1 MILKDDY
8 HKDIILLDEEKLVYK
23 RKFKKI
29 TINREEIRSVYYD
42 EYVFG
47 VLTYSGKVYSLNI
60 VGLLFSERKKLED
73 LRLELNKEAILF
85 DYINLR
91 GNISTLLYACFLP
104 SIINNILR
112 QKSSTKIVLLIILS
126 ILIIAS
132 FIYAKRLVSSCVYN
146 INTNELEV
154 IKDKNTIK
162 YKKEEIDKINLMKS
176 NNNITIIEFQK
187 NRKKYK
193 LYFRKSPYLIKIYN
207 TSLIKLFK

>member
-29 TINREEIRSVYYD
+29 TINREEIRSVFYD
-42 EYVFG
+42 EYILG

-85 DYINLR
+85 DYNNSR
-91 GNISTLLYACFLP
+91 GNFNVLFYICFYLNIFNFISKQKN
-104 SIINNILR
+104 SI
-112 QKSSTKIVLLIILS
+112 KIVLLIFI
-126 ILIIAS
+126 IALII
-132 FIYAKRLVSSCVYN
+132 YGKRLLSSCAYN
-146 INTNELEV
+146 INTNQLEV

-162 YKKEEIDKINLMKS
+162 YKKDEIDKINLMKS

-193 LYFRKSPYLIKIYN
+193 LYFKNSPYLIKIYN

>member
-42 EYVFG
+42 EYVLG

-85 DYINLR
+85 DYNNSR
-91 GNISTLLYACFLP
+91 GNFNVLFYICFYLNIFNFISKQKN
-104 SIINNILR
+104 SI
-112 QKSSTKIVLLIILS
+112 KIVLLIFI
-126 ILIIAS
+126 IALII
-132 FIYAKRLVSSCVYN
+132 YGKRLLSSCAYN
-146 INTNELEV
+146 INTNQLEV

-162 YKKEEIDKINLMKS
+162 YKKDEIDKINLIKS
-176 NNNITIIEFQK
+176 NENITIIEFQK

-193 LYFRKSPYLIKIYN
+193 LYFKNSPYLIKIYN

>member
-1 MILKDDY
+1 MRLKDDY
-8 HKDIILLDEEKLVYK
+8 GREFILLDEENLIYR

-42 EYVFG
+42 EYILG

-85 DYINLR
+85 DYNNSR
-91 GNISTLLYACFLP
+91 GNFNVLFYICFYLNIFNFISKQKN
-104 SIINNILR
+104 SI
-112 QKSSTKIVLLIILS
+112 KIVLLIFI
-126 ILIIAS
+126 IALII
-132 FIYAKRLVSSCVYN
+132 YGKRLLSSCAYN
-146 INTNELEV
+146 INTNQLEV

-162 YKKEEIDKINLMKS
+162 YKKDEIDKINLIKS
-176 NNNITIIEFQK
+176 NENITIIEFQK

-193 LYFRKSPYLIKIYN
+193 LYFKNSPYLIKIYN

>member
-29 TINREEIRSVYYD
+29 TINREEIRSVFYD
-42 EYVFG
+42 EYILG

-60 VGLLFSERKKLED
+60 VALLFSERNKLEA
-73 LRLELNKEAILF
+73 LRLELSKEEILF
-85 DYINLR
+85 DYINSR
-91 GNISTLLYACFLP
+91 GNFSTLLYVCFLP
-104 SIINNILR
+104 SIINNISR

-126 ILIIAS
+126 IVIIAS
-132 FIYAKRLVSSCVYN
+132 FIYANRLLSSCVYN
-146 INTNELEV
+146 ISTNQLEI
-154 IKDKNTIK
+154 IKYKNTIK
-162 YKKEEIDKINLMKS
+162 YKKEEIDKINLIKS
-176 NNNITIIEFQK
+176 NDNITIIEFEK

-193 LYFRKSPYLIKIYN
+193 MYFRKSPYLIKIYI